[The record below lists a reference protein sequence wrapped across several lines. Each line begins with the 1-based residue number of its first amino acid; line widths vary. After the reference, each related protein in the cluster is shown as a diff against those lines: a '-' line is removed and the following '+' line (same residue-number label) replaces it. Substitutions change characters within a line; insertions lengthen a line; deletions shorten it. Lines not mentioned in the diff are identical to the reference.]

1 MIDQLKFIDD
11 LKEIQLMVDDQQPR
25 YTIVDT
31 INDKIAV
38 YQKEVDQFDK
48 WAEEES
54 KKQENMAVP
63 DDIDQDGGVED
74 FR

>member
-1 MIDQLKFIDD
+1 MIEQLKFMDD
-11 LKEIQLMVDDQQPR
+11 LKEIQLMVEDQQPR

-38 YQKEVDQFDK
+38 YQKEVDEFDK

-63 DDIDQDGGVED
+63 DDNWQDGGVEN
-74 FR
+74 FG

>member
-1 MIDQLKFIDD
+1 MIDQMKFMDD
-11 LKEIQLMVDDQQPR
+11 LKEIQLMVEDQQPR

-31 INDKIAV
+31 IKDKIAV
-38 YQKEVDQFDK
+38 YQKEVDEFDK

-63 DDIDQDGGVED
+63 DDNWQDGGVEN
-74 FR
+74 FG

>member
-31 INDKIAV
+31 INDKIAL
-38 YQKEVDQFDK
+38 YQKEVDEFDK

-54 KKQENMAVP
+54 KKQENMAVS
-63 DDIDQDGGVED
+63 DDNWQDGGVEN
-74 FR
+74 FE

>member
-38 YQKEVDQFDK
+38 YQKEIDEFDK

-54 KKQENMAVP
+54 KKQENMAVS
-63 DDIDQDGGVED
+63 DDNWQDGGVEN
-74 FR
+74 FG

>member
-38 YQKEVDQFDK
+38 YQKEVDQFEK

-54 KKQENMAVP
+54 KKQDNMAVP
-63 DDIDQDGGVED
+63 DDIGQDGGVED

>member
-38 YQKEVDQFDK
+38 YQKEIDEFDK

-63 DDIDQDGGVED
+63 DDNWQDGGVEN
-74 FR
+74 FE

>member
-38 YQKEVDQFDK
+38 YQKEVDEFDK

-54 KKQENMAVP
+54 KKQENMAVS
-63 DDIDQDGGVED
+63 DDNWQDGGVEN
-74 FR
+74 FG

>member
-1 MIDQLKFIDD
+1 MIEQLKFIDD

-38 YQKEVDQFDK
+38 YQKEIDEFDK

-63 DDIDQDGGVED
+63 DDNWQDGGVEN
-74 FR
+74 FG

>member
-38 YQKEVDQFDK
+38 YQKEIDEFDK

-63 DDIDQDGGVED
+63 DDNWQDGGVEN
-74 FR
+74 FG

>member
-1 MIDQLKFIDD
+1 MIEQLKFIDD

-38 YQKEVDQFDK
+38 YQKEIDEFDK

-63 DDIDQDGGVED
+63 DDNWQDGGGEN
-74 FR
+74 FG

>member
-1 MIDQLKFIDD
+1 MIDQMKF
-11 LKEIQLMVDDQQPR
+11 KEELEEIREMVHDQLPR
-25 YTIVDT
+25 YLIIDKC
-31 INDKIAV
+31 NEKIAV
-38 YQKEVDQFDK
+38 YQKEIDEFEK

-63 DDIDQDGGVED
+63 DDIGQDGGVED

>member
-38 YQKEVDQFDK
+38 YQKEVDEFDK

-54 KKQENMAVP
+54 KKQENMAVS
-63 DDIDQDGGVED
+63 DDNWQDGGVEN
-74 FR
+74 FE

>member
-31 INDKIAV
+31 IKDKIAV
-38 YQKEVDQFDK
+38 YQKEVDEFDK

-63 DDIDQDGGVED
+63 DDNWQDGGVEN
-74 FR
+74 FG

>member
-38 YQKEVDQFDK
+38 YQKEIDEFDK

-54 KKQENMAVP
+54 KKQENMAVS
-63 DDIDQDGGVED
+63 DDNWQDGGVEN
-74 FR
+74 FE

>member
-1 MIDQLKFIDD
+1 MIDELETIKACNEALDQIADGD
-11 LKEIQLMVDDQQPR
+11 VDSAVM
-25 YTIVDT
+25 TISTLRADNQKKVD
-31 INDKIAV
+31 
-38 YQKEVDQFDK
+38 EFDK

>member
-1 MIDQLKFIDD
+1 MIEQLKFMDD
-11 LKEIQLMVDDQQPR
+11 LKEIQLMVEDQQPR

-31 INDKIAV
+31 IKDKIAV
-38 YQKEVDQFDK
+38 YQKEVDEFDK

-63 DDIDQDGGVED
+63 DDNWQDGGVEN
-74 FR
+74 FG

>member
-1 MIDQLKFIDD
+1 MIEQLKFMDD
-11 LKEIQLMVDDQQPR
+11 LKEIQLMVEDQQPR

-31 INDKIAV
+31 IKDKIAG
-38 YQKEVDQFDK
+38 YQKEVDEFDK

-63 DDIDQDGGVED
+63 DDNWQDGGVEN
-74 FR
+74 FG